1 LRISIRRSLC
11 KAALALAVFAVAAG
25 PQPLARVPFRWT
37 PGQIEVAVLVN
48 GAPAT
53 FLLDT
58 GAEYSVVSSRLA
70 ERLGLTLEKRG
81 AREFVDE
88 VGLALK
94 DVVLL
99 HQRVMVMPFDG
110 YYARGRTIDGLVGY
124 DFFARFVVE
133 IDFKGSNLVIWEPS
147 GFAAPKGAVSVP
159 IALAGR
165 LPVMPSM
172 LILEGGRTLRAR
184 LMVDTG
190 ASQAVLLRYPF
201 AKAHD
206 LLDPGGEQSTAPSL
220 ASGTRTLTSVPVQQI
235 AFAKWTFPRPH
246 VRAFAEPIGSAAA
259 TDSDG
264 LIGNDLLAR
273 FTLFVDYPRKRLWLL
288 NATAPR

>member
-1 LRISIRRSLC
+1 MLKVCVTCVI
-11 KAALALAVFAVAAG
+11 AVVVAG
-25 PQPLARVPFRWT
+25 PNPTVRLPFHWT
-37 PGQIEVAVLVN
+37 PGQIEVNVRAN
-48 GAPAT
+48 GLPAT

-70 ERLGLTLEKRG
+70 DRLGLALEKRG
-81 AREFVDE
+81 SREFADD
-88 VGLALK
+88 VGFAMN

-99 HQRVMVMPFDG
+99 HQRVMVSPFDG
-110 YYARGRTIDGLVGY
+110 YYARGRAIDGLLGY

-133 IDFKGSNLVIWEPS
+133 IDFKGGTLVIWEPAR
-147 GFAAPKGAVSVP
+147 FAPPKGTVSVP
-159 IALAGR
+159 IEFAGR
-165 LPVMPSM
+165 LPVMSSV
-172 LILEGGRTLRAR
+172 LTLDGGRALQAR

-206 LLDPGGEQSTAPSL
+206 LLDLRGEQSTAPSL
-220 ASGTRTLTSVPVQQI
+220 ASGTRTLTAVPVQQI
-235 AFAKWTFPRPH
+235 AFATWTFARPN

-273 FTLFVDYPRKRLWLL
+273 FTLFVDYPHKRLVLRP
-288 NATAPR
+288 TAPR

>member
-1 LRISIRRSLC
+1 MVLVCL
-11 KAALALAVFAVAAG
+11 LALTSAISA
-25 PQPLARVPFRWT
+25 QPMATVPFLWT

-48 GAPAT
+48 GTPAT

-70 ERLGLTLEKRG
+70 GRLGLPLEKRG
-81 AREFVDE
+81 ARDFAGDVELV
-88 VGLALK
+88 LK
-94 DVVLL
+94 DVVLP

-133 IDFKGSNLVIWEPS
+133 IDFKGGNLVVWEPA
-147 GFAAPKGAVSVP
+147 GFAPPKEAVSVP
-159 IALAGR
+159 IEFAGR
-165 LPVMPSM
+165 LPVMPSV
-172 LILEGGRTLRAR
+172 LTLDGGAILQAR

-201 AKAHD
+201 AKSHD
-206 LLDPGGEQSTAPSL
+206 LLDLKGEQSTAPSL
-220 ASGTRTLTSVPVQQI
+220 ASGTRSLMAVPVQQI
-235 AFAKWTFPRPH
+235 AFAKWTFARPN

-273 FTLFVDYPRKRLWLL
+273 FTLFVDYSRKRLLL
-288 NATAPR
+288 QPRE